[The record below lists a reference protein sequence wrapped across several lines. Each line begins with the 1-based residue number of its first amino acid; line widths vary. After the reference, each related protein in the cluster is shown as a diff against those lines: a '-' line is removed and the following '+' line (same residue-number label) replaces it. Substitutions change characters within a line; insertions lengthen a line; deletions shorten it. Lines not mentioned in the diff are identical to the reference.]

1 MNERQERVLG
11 KAWVIFL
18 TVVVFLFGFSLL
30 WTGYAQSS
38 DGIQIGT
45 YNLEFFTDLNPST
58 GGWCESHNHR
68 TETDI
73 KALASFIDSLD
84 IEVLA
89 LQEVENGPALDKLL
103 NYMPEGKYAYIVS
116 RQSGLCQ
123 RVAVLY
129 QPQSVSLTYTNEIP
143 LSLGH
148 QGLRNGLVVDGK
160 VLPDGFDFTLVVVH
174 LKAFS
179 DYDSRKTREQQLK
192 MLGDWVQAYLQN
204 ENNDPDLI
212 LAGDFNEYLLTDQ
225 NMFSLLDENSNLRV
239 LTADAPS
246 TVCTPPGSYYTK
258 PVDHIIISS
267 NAQNEYEGTTEFCNY
282 FRDSTLAYRD
292 TYSDHCVLWSDFS
305 TEDLDGPQ
313 TESVNTAPSNS
324 TQVAT
329 PVVINEVELNPP
341 CNDNSNSCLEWVEL
355 YNSSDEAADI
365 GGWTLTTT
373 HGNTVTLMIPFGTVI
388 QPHGYFVLHHP
399 RWLDNNDEMV
409 ILRDSAGREV
419 DRTPVF
425 SDTSNGSWSW
435 QRYPNGV
442 DTDSLTDWVPQ
453 LSTEGRALLD

>member
-1 MNERQERVLG
+1 MPGKLG
-11 KAWVIFL
+11 RALRKTLVISVISIASLSIGFAQL
-18 TVVVFLFGFSLL
+18 THAASEG
-30 WTGYAQSS
+30 
-38 DGIQIGT
+38 DIQIGT
-45 YNLEFFTDLNPST
+45 YNLEFFTDLDPST

-73 KALASFIDSLD
+73 KAFASFINSLD
-84 IEVLA
+84 IEVFA

-103 NYMPEGKYAYIVS
+103 NYMPEGKYAYIIS
-116 RQSGLCQ
+116 KQSGLCQ

-129 QPQSVSLTYTNEIP
+129 QPQSVSLTYRSEIP

-179 DYDSRKTREQQLK
+179 DFESTQTRKQQLE
-192 MLGDWVQAYLQN
+192 MLGNWVQTYLQDQ
-204 ENNDPDLI
+204 NNDPDLI
-212 LAGDFNEYLLTDQ
+212 LAGDFNEPLLTDQ
-225 NMFSLLDENSNLRV
+225 TMLSLLDGNSNLRI

-246 TVCTPPGSYYTK
+246 TVCTPPGSYYTN
-258 PVDHIIISS
+258 PVDHIIISP

-292 TYSDHCVLWSDFS
+292 TYSDHCILWSDFS
-305 TEDLDGPQ
+305 TEDLDGTQ
-313 TESVNTAPSNS
+313 TESLNTESDKGGQ
-324 TQVAT
+324 TT
-329 PVVINEVELNPP
+329 GTVVINEVELNPP
-341 CNDNSNSCLEWVEL
+341 CDDRYKTCLEWVEL
-355 YNSSDEAADI
+355 YNPTDEAMNI
-365 GGWTLTTT
+365 GGWTLETT
-373 HGNTVTLMIPFGTVI
+373 HGIIVTLMIPMGSVI
-388 QPHGYFVLHHP
+388 DAHGYLVVSYS

-409 ILRDSAGREV
+409 ILRDSAGCEV

-425 SDTSNGSWSW
+425 SDTSNGSSSW

-442 DTDSLTDWVPQ
+442 DTDSDTDWLPRPA
-453 LSTEGRALLD
+453 TEGSYNS